1 MDKNNY
7 GAEGS
12 KLKQILIQC
21 ETRKSKNEL
30 IMHRINE
37 DIALTLRR
45 PD

>member
-12 KLKQILIQC
+12 KLIQILIQC

-30 IMHRINE
+30 ILHSIKE
-37 DIALTLRR
+37 DIVLLK
-45 PD
+45 

>member
-12 KLKQILIQC
+12 KLIEILSQC

-30 IMHRINE
+30 ILRRINE
-37 DIALTLRR
+37 DIWLLQ
-45 PD
+45 